1 MKNLKLYYIEEKYID
16 YLRNFD
22 KRVAYNK
29 DKSRPY
35 IGIVYKYNGYDYF
48 APLASPKPKHLK
60 ISNRAIDIFKIDNGK
75 LGVINLNNMIPTPL
89 ECVSELLPTI
99 KDIKYKKLLENQ
111 ITYINDKKTKLFSKI
126 NNFQKQYIKGYLDEK
141 VKKRSCDFR
150 LLEEVS
156 KKYENC

>member
-1 MKNLKLYYIEEKYID
+1 M
-16 YLRNFD
+16 
-22 KRVAYNK
+22 
-29 DKSRPY
+29 
-35 IGIVYKYNGYDYF
+35 YKYNGYDYF
-48 APLASPKPKHLK
+48 APLASPKPTHLK